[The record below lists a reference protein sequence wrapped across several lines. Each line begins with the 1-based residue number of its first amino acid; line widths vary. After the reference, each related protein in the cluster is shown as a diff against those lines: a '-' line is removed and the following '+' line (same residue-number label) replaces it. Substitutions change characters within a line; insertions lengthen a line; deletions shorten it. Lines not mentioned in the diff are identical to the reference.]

1 MKVLLIDDHPLIQAA
16 VQSVISSLQSDVQVT
31 GAESASRA
39 REVLSHDAQ
48 YDLILL
54 DLSLG
59 DANGHDLLVEF
70 RTAYPELPV
79 VVLSASERT
88 SDVLRSIDA
97 GAMGFVSKRSSH
109 DELIQALKT
118 VMAGGLVIPQAMLQ
132 LQDSPDGPAIPEA
145 AHHPQSPNA
154 TPGAAAADAK
164 AVLRKIGLTPRQT
177 DVLILLLKGLPNK
190 LIARGLHLSV
200 ETVKDHVAAVLRALN
215 VSTRTQAVLV
225 VSQMMQAHGVFPGWI
240 TEGQT

>member
-31 GAESASRA
+31 GAESAARA
-39 REVLSHDAQ
+39 REVLSQDAN

-70 RTAYPELPV
+70 RAAYPELPV

-109 DELIQALKT
+109 AELVQALKT
-118 VMAGGLVIPQAMLQ
+118 VMAGGLVIPHSMLQ

-145 AHHPQSPNA
+145 AHHPQPHAS
-154 TPGAAAADAK
+154 TPGGDPK

-177 DVLILLLKGLPNK
+177 DVLIMLLKGFSNK

-240 TEGQT
+240 TEGQS